1 MRGIQ
6 RGLVRW
12 KTTATSHRR
21 LFSSAGDR
29 RDQNV
34 LLKSGGGH
42 ELGIRVE
49 D

>member
-6 RGLVRW
+6 RGW
-12 KTTATSHRR
+12 YDGIRR
-21 LFSSAGDR
+21 QPLIGARAGGR